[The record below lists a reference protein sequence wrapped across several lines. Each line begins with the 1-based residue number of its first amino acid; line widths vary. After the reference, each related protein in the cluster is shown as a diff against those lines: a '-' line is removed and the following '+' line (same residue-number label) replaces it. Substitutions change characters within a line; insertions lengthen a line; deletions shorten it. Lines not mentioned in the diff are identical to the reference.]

1 MHHDL
6 MLPQGFV
13 DEVNKYYV
21 LLECGA
27 LKKYGT
33 NYVIVQDGCVVAFG
47 PDKIEL
53 VKEYATDQKN
63 RQYFFVARGDG
74 FIPQAEVPSP
84 EVV

>member
-53 VKEYATDQKN
+53 AKEYTANQEN
-63 RQYFFVARGDG
+63 RRHFFVARSDG
-74 FIPQAEVPSP
+74 FVPHADVSSP